1 MKLFVLVLNQVQYL
15 EPLFE
20 EMLKRGI
27 NGATVLEST
36 GRMRVLSNDENV
48 DLPMLGLFR
57 HLYSPERRASKT
69 IFVVLKEEQEPVL
82 CEIIDHVTGGL
93 DNPDSGIAF
102 SVSLDM
108 VKGVGKNN
116 G

>member
-1 MKLFVLVLNQVQYL
+1 MKLTFIGAAHEVTGSCHYL
-15 EPLFE
+15 EACGKNILIDCGME
-20 EMLKRGI
+20 QGQDI
-27 NGATVLEST
+27 Y
-36 GRMRVLSNDENV
+36 ENV